1 MLASRANI
9 THESSRTLTP
19 NISTNA
25 LISDQSYRAPTALG
39 TNFTLWSLRAH
50 VTTRTLVTDEPYR
63 ATISLD
69 SLVTLHT
76 LRSEET
82 SSICI
87 RIEAGREERLTIDP
101 CSGSH
106 ACVWCTYDS

>member
-1 MLASRANI
+1 LLASRANI
-9 THESSRTLTP
+9 THESSRALWA
-19 NISTNA
+19 NVSTNT
-25 LISDQSYRAPTALG
+25 LITDQPYRATTALSSH
-39 TNFTLWSLRAH
+39 FALWSLRAD
-50 VTTRTLVTDEPYR
+50 VTARTLITDQPYR
-63 ATISLD
+63 TPISLD

-76 LRSEET
+76 LWSEET

-106 ACVWCTYDS
+106 ACVWCTYDC